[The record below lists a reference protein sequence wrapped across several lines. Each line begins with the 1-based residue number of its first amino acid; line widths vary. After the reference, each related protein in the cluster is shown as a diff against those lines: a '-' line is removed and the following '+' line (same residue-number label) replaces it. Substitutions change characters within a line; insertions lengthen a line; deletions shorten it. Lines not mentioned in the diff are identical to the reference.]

1 MWPWKRKKEVKQE
14 TSQLS
19 NATGENR
26 ISPDSPVI
34 DPGKDLLGH
43 APFAK
48 ALATGI
54 SKMSPAEGLVIAL
67 HGPWGSGKTTILNF
81 IEHYL
86 QQESE
91 ATRPIIIKF
100 APWWFSG
107 QHDLT
112 QRFFDQLAGHLKE
125 DDRVSRETLDR
136 LSEFMEAI
144 SDLPI
149 DIPILSELLRSGGK
163 ILRALTEARQKDLT
177 KLKER
182 LEDGLKKLGRKII
195 VVIDDIDR
203 LTTDEIRQMFG
214 VVKAVANF
222 PNTIYLLAF
231 DRDVAVK
238 ALEPLQDVRKGIPG
252 KNHPSQL
259 GNSSPRRLHVARDSL
274 TAHQPSFRGNPRR
287 PAWSARFPEYVRAS
301 AQSPAN
307 TARL

>member
-1 MWPWKRKKEVKQE
+1 MKQE